1 MSSIS
6 VVDMD
11 LVLSSVNLRKLVSR
25 CIPKELIPTNWKCKK
40 GYIYW
45 DLKDLLKLAETQL
58 GMFESDQALL
68 EALLNFL
75 RVPGCPNL
83 LQFNIDDS
91 LMALPEYHMSLK
103 GSAFIYKSDIYALT
117 SAIPC
122 PFIDWRRVVVQSAL
136 NKFRRNMEI
145 VTFGCEMVD
154 SSNDIL
160 EKLAEQFDGNCWDA
174 SPCSDYDTK
183 TDFKHAAAGF
193 NIAAQT
199 AEDMYEVVERY
210 METFPL
216 EENKADYGHMF
227 TWIISAVRF
236 FLNFVEKNFPVT
248 EKATVRLFVTGKE
261 NYVMAHELLQSLKNK
276 NLDVSGFEEEIQRM
290 PALSTLEFRDVA
302 RKVKIQDMKNTE
314 FIRIQ
319 SSTPSLTAIPIPSPD
334 GGYCVRAS
342 DALHELLVDMLLA
355 KKVLQTVE
363 SEAQLEHLEK
373 YFVSVQNYFDSDRG
387 VFFISLNELNVI
399 KSKWEECY
407 EANLK
412 NSKQAKSVRAVGNE
426 GFSLEDLEKELK
438 YLDLDKVFPDIYT
451 VAEWSYE
458 SVLDVKP
465 KESLNQ
471 TDMTYM
477 IYQCQVA
484 FFLYGFPFLYRFL
497 HSQKICTKWVS
508 FLDCLF
514 CKNGHA
520 ELPKSSKRV
529 REENPSEEA
538 ESEVPRK
545 KKRSKKAK
553 KAKETESSD
562 PEPTSSHKLGSL
574 EAKESQ
580 ACPKCFRASHF
591 ADVANE
597 KLRLSKVE
605 CKHLKKDLANAE
617 LEVEVL
623 KQKVADKDERIRMLE
638 ELLKSKDD
646 IIEKQNMDLLKNQD
660 TIMNLEMEVD
670 SKDNI
675 IEDLKISLAEKD
687 QSSEVTTLEPTR
699 GDEETEKVRDVLFKL
714 LEIQATLQSGNPI
727 GKCRELAHRIY
738 TKAQNKEIKDATV
751 VEAARFCKAAKIYSL
766 AVNTQLEMIRGSQ
779 LVKPDEIPDLPNFP
793 VLSQGFL
800 KAYED
805 IYKSEAP
812 KICHS
817 LLKTPEVR
825 PGELADTDCLI
836 CIEEMDSEEGTI
848 KCECCKRRYHVECA
862 KEWFKMKRTCP
873 ACSSVLLDGSEF
885 PPLG

>member
-1 MSSIS
+1 
-6 VVDMD
+6 MD

-45 DLKDLLKLAETQL
+45 DLNDLLKMAGTQL
-58 GMFESDQALL
+58 GMFQSDKSLL
-68 EALLNFL
+68 ETLLNFL

-83 LQFNIDDS
+83 LEFNIDDS

-103 GSAFIYKSDIYALT
+103 GSKFVYKSDIYALT

-122 PFIDWRRVVVQSAL
+122 PFIDWRRVVVQSAI

-145 VTFGCEMVD
+145 VTFGCEMVEC
-154 SSNDIL
+154 SNDIL
-160 EKLAEQFDGNCWDA
+160 EKLAEQFDGNIRETFPSIPFLDLD
-174 SPCSDYDTK
+174 SK
-183 TDFKHAAAGF
+183 IDFQNAAAIF
-193 NIAAQT
+193 NIESQI
-199 AEDMYEVVERY
+199 AEDMYDIVERH
-210 METFPL
+210 METFPM
-216 EENKADYGHMF
+216 EEYKTDYGNMF
-227 TWIISAVRF
+227 TWIICTVRLF
-236 FLNFVEKNFPVT
+236 SNFVEKNFPST

-276 NLDVSGFEEEIQRM
+276 NLDVSGFEEEVQNM
-290 PALSTLEFRDVA
+290 PALSTFEFRDVA
-302 RKVKIQDMKNTE
+302 REVKVQDMKNIE

-342 DALHELLVDMLLA
+342 DALHELFVDMLLA

-363 SEAQLEHLEK
+363 SEAQMEHLEK
-373 YFVSVQNYFDSDRG
+373 FFISVQSYFDSHKG
-387 VFFISLNELNVI
+387 VFFISLDDLKVI

-407 EANLK
+407 EANFK
-412 NSKQAKSVRAVGNE
+412 NSKEAKCVRAVGKE
-426 GFSLEDLEKELK
+426 GFTLEDLEKELK
-438 YLDLDKVFPDIYT
+438 YLDLNKVFPDIYT
-451 VAEWSYE
+451 VAEWPYGN
-458 SVLDVKP
+458 VLGVKP
-465 KESLNQ
+465 KETLNQ
-471 TDMTYM
+471 ADMTYM
-477 IYQCQVA
+477 IYQCQIA

-520 ELPKSSKRV
+520 ELPKSSKRSLL
-529 REENPSEEA
+529 EETDVAP
-538 ESEVPRK
+538 EVEPPK

-553 KAKETESSD
+553 KTKEAD
-562 PEPTSSHKLGSL
+562 PEPTSNLVSGSL

-605 CKHLKKDLANAE
+605 CKHLKKDLSNAE
-617 LEVEVL
+617 LEVEVF
-623 KQKVADKDERIRMLE
+623 KQKVTDKDERIRMLE
-638 ELLKSKDD
+638 EQLKSKDD
-646 IIEKQNMDLLKNQD
+646 IIERQNMDLLKKQD
-660 TIMNLEMEVD
+660 TIINLEMEVD
-670 SKDNI
+670 SKDNV
-675 IEDLKISLAEKD
+675 IEDLKKSMAEK
-687 QSSEVTTLEPTR
+687 EALEPTR
-699 GDEETEKVRDVLFKL
+699 GDEETEKVRNVLSKL
-714 LEIQATLQSGNPI
+714 LETQGTLQSENPI
-727 GKCRELAHRIY
+727 RKCRDLAHRIY
-738 TKAQNKEIKDATV
+738 TKTQNKEIKDATV
-751 VEAARFCKAAKIYSL
+751 AETARFCKEAKGYSL
-766 AVNTQLEMIRGSQ
+766 AVDSQLEMIRGNR
-779 LVKPDEIPDLPNFP
+779 LVKPDEIPELPDFP

-800 KAYED
+800 KAYKD

-817 LLKTPEVR
+817 LLKTSEVR

-848 KCECCKRRYHVECA
+848 KCDCCKRRYHVECA

-873 ACSSVLLDGSEF
+873 ACSSTLLDGSEF
-885 PPLG
+885 PALG

>member
-1 MSSIS
+1 MSSTAA

-45 DLKDLLKLAETQL
+45 DLNDLLKLAETQL
-58 GMFESDQALL
+58 GMFESDKSLL
-68 EALLNFL
+68 ETLLNFL

-91 LMALPEYHMSLK
+91 LMTLPEYHMSLK

-122 PFIDWRRVVVQSAL
+122 PFIDWRRVVVQSAI
-136 NKFRRNMEI
+136 NKFRRNMEV
-145 VTFGCEMVD
+145 VTIGCEMVEC
-154 SSNDIL
+154 SNDIL
-160 EKLAEQFDGNCWDA
+160 EKLAEQFDGSSRDTF
-174 SPCSDYDTK
+174 SSFPFSDLDPK
-183 TDFKHAAAGF
+183 TDFKNAAASF
-193 NIAAQT
+193 NIESQT
-199 AEDMYEVVERY
+199 AEDMYEVVERFT
-210 METFPL
+210 ETFPM
-216 EENKADYGHMF
+216 EENKTDYGNMF
-227 TWIISAVRF
+227 SWIISTIRL
-236 FLNFVEKNFPVT
+236 FLDFIENNFPAT
-248 EKATVRLFVTGKE
+248 EKATVRLFITGNE

-276 NLDVSGFEEEIQRM
+276 DLDVSGFEEEVLKM
-290 PALSTLEFRDVA
+290 PALSTFEFRDVA
-302 RKVKIQDMKNTE
+302 RKVKVQDMKNIE

-319 SSTPSLTAIPIPSPD
+319 SSTPSLTAIPIPSSD

-342 DALHELLVDMLLA
+342 DVLHELFVDMLLA

-363 SEAQLEHLEK
+363 SEEQMEHLEK
-373 YFVSVQNYFDSDRG
+373 YFVSVQNYFDSYKG
-387 VFFISLNELNVI
+387 VFFISLDDLKVI

-407 EANLK
+407 EANFK
-412 NSKQAKSVRAVGNE
+412 NSKEAKRVRAVGKE

-438 YLDLDKVFPDIYT
+438 YLNLNKVFSDIYT

-458 SVLDVKP
+458 TVLGVKP

-471 TDMTYM
+471 ADMIYM
-477 IYQCQVA
+477 IYQCKVA

-497 HSQKICTKWVS
+497 HSQKTCTKWVS

-529 REENPSEEA
+529 REEDRA
-538 ESEVPRK
+538 ESDVPQK
-545 KKRSKKAK
+545 KRRSKKAK
-553 KAKETESSD
+553 KTKETD
-562 PEPTSSHKLGSL
+562 PEPTSNLESGSL

-580 ACPKCFRASHF
+580 ACPKCFRASHC

-646 IIEKQNMDLLKNQD
+646 IIERQNMDLLKNQD
-660 TIMNLEMEVD
+660 TILNLEMEVD

-675 IEDLKISLAEKD
+675 IKDLKKSLAEKEA
-687 QSSEVTTLEPTR
+687 QPTR
-699 GDEETEKVRDVLFKL
+699 SDEETEKVRDLLFRL
-714 LEIQATLQSGNPI
+714 LTIRGTLQSENPI
-727 GKCRELAHRIY
+727 RKCRDLAHQIF
-738 TKAQNKEIKDATV
+738 TKTQNKEIKDATV
-751 VEAARFCKAAKIYSL
+751 AESARFCKEAKGYSL
-766 AVNTQLEMIRGSQ
+766 AVDSQLEMIRGNR
-779 LVKPDEIPDLPNFP
+779 LVKPKEIPELPNFP
-793 VLSQGFL
+793 VLSHGFL
-800 KAYED
+800 KAYKD
-805 IYKSEAP
+805 IVKSEAP

-836 CIEEMDSEEGTI
+836 CIEEMDSEGGTI

-873 ACSSVLLDGSEF
+873 ACSSALLDGSEF
-885 PPLG
+885 PALG